1 MLEFAF
7 DVFLLQLL
15 AHIKASLA
23 GAFICAYGWEAMGM
37 RNAMVA
43 GMLLVVVIRFLAA
56 YYRWNL
62 PKVAA

>member
-1 MLEFAF
+1 
-7 DVFLLQLL
+7 
-15 AHIKASLA
+15 
-23 GAFICAYGWEAMGM
+23 M